1 MQLSKNKILVA
12 MAQNNY
18 TTKDLAKAYGVSCSR
33 INFILNSREV
43 RPTTVAKLSKALNVD
58 VTEILEDQK
67 GSENMETYLATA
79 KEVAAMLGVSESMSY
94 KIIKMCNQELR
105 KKGYITVRGKV
116 PREYLKER
124 VGIKEVVTSD

>member
-1 MQLSKNKILVA
+1 
-12 MAQNNY
+12 
-18 TTKDLAKAYGVSCSR
+18 
-33 INFILNSREV
+33 
-43 RPTTVAKLSKALNVD
+43 
-58 VTEILEDQK
+58 
-67 GSENMETYLATA
+67 METYLATA

-124 VGIKEVVTSD
+124 VGIKEAVTSD

>member
-1 MQLSKNKILVA
+1 MQLSKNKINVA
-12 MAQNNY
+12 IAKEQI
-18 TTKDLAKAYGVSCSR
+18 TITKLAERYGVSRSR
-33 INFILNSREV
+33 MNLILNSREV
-43 RPTTVAKLSKALNVD
+43 TPVCAGRLAKALNVD
-58 VTEILEDQK
+58 VTELLEDQK
-67 GSENMETYLATA
+67 GSEKMETYLATA

-124 VGIKEVVTSD
+124 VGIKTM

>member
-1 MQLSKNKILVA
+1 MTTAERIRKKRLEKGLTQKQLADKLKCATGTIQQYELGKRQPRIEQLKR
-12 MAQNNY
+12 M
-18 TTKDLAKAYGVSCSR
+18 AKALECPV
-33 INFILNSREV
+33 IEL
-43 RPTTVAKLSKALNVD
+43 LD
-58 VTEILEDQK
+58 LEDQK

-94 KIIKMCNQELR
+94 KIIKECNQELR

-124 VGIKEVVTSD
+124 VGIKTM